1 MTEENNMED
10 VHIEQAINQDPSMP
24 DTENEPIVQAVS
36 DEKSRSKPNK
46 GNTILWVISGILLA
60 GMIGIY
66 LLHFLSQEEARPI
79 PPAAFYSKAGGITVA
94 FVNSDTIKSNYLMVK
109 DMQKVLEQKFA
120 TLDNEI
126 RAKQQAL
133 ENKAAELQKKYE
145 ARQMTQEEAARQQE
159 MLQEE
164 SKRVYD
170 LNQEYSGRMA
180 QEESQMNTT
189 FIDSIDHFLK
199 RYNKNYN
206 FDYILGYSRGG
217 GILFAK
223 DTLDI
228 TADVL
233 KGLNDEY
240 RKKKK

>member
-1 MTEENNMED
+1 MTEEHNREGC
-10 VHIEQAINQDPSMP
+10 HIEPSAPVVENQVSEKPAQKN
-24 DTENEPIVQAVS
+24 TLLWIVRGVL
-36 DEKSRSKPNK
+36 
-46 GNTILWVISGILLA
+46 IA

-66 LLHFLSQEEARPI
+66 LLHFLAGEKARPL
-79 PPAAFYSKAGGITVA
+79 PPAAFYAKSGGITVA
-94 FVNSDTIKSNYLMVK
+94 FVNSDSIKANYIMVK

-120 TLDNEI
+120 TLDGEI
-126 RAKQQAL
+126 RSKQLSL

-145 ARQMTQEEAARQQE
+145 ARQMSQEEAARQQE
-159 MLQEE
+159 MLQAEG
-164 SKRVYD
+164 KRVYD

-180 QEESQMNTT
+180 EEESKMNTV
-189 FIDSIDHFLK
+189 FIDSIDNYLK
-199 RYNKNYN
+199 RYNRNFN

-240 RKKKK
+240 LKKKK

>member
-1 MTEENNMED
+1 MEE
-10 VHIEQAINQDPSMP
+10 VRIEQPTP
-24 DTENEPIVQAVS
+24 PTEPTIAALPTH
-36 DEKSRSKPNK
+36 RH
-46 GNTILWVISGILLA
+46 TILYVVTALLFA

-66 LLHFLSQEEARPI
+66 LLHFLQKNEARPI
-79 PPAAFYSKAGGITVA
+79 PPAALYNKAGGITVA
-94 FVNSDTIKSNYLMVK
+94 FVNSDSIKSNYLMVK

-126 RAKQQAL
+126 RAKQLAL

-145 ARQMTQEEAARQQE
+145 ARQMTQEEAARQQQL
-159 MLQEE
+159 LQEE

-180 QEESQMNTT
+180 QEESKMNTV
-189 FIDSIDHFLK
+189 FIDSIDNYLK
-199 RYNKNYN
+199 RYNKTYN

-240 RKKKK
+240 LKKK